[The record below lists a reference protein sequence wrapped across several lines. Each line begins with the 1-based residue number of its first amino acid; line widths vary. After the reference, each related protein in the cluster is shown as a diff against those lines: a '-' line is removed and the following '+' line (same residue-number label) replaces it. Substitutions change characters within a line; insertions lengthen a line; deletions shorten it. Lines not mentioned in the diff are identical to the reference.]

1 VLLQGRLQ
9 GSLKKRRLK
18 IPSEMRVHPGVGQD
32 VDVLQT
38 LSTHKDEEEFN
49 QISLLSVG
57 SWRV

>member
-1 VLLQGRLQ
+1 MLLQGRLQ

-18 IPSEMRVHPGVGQD
+18 IPSEMRVLPGVGQD

-49 QISLLSVG
+49 QFSLLSVG
-57 SWRV
+57 S